1 MRLSGFSRTIAIVAM
16 DRLKQ
21 IIKAFFGYRYS
32 RQPSATGEVAPLSPA
47 MMFSLAIVVGVFGGF
62 GSIIFTWMIAF
73 FQNLFFYQQISIA
86 YDQGVH
92 LAVSPWGA
100 AVIFVPVVGS
110 VIVTWITNT
119 LAPETRGH
127 GVPEVMNA
135 IYYHDGRIRP
145 VTVLAKAFASA
156 VSIGTGGS
164 VGREG
169 PIIQIGSAFGSTL
182 GQLWK
187 MPARQ
192 RIVLVGAGAAAGIAA
207 TFNAPLGGLTF
218 AMELLL
224 ISVSAQNIALVACAT
239 VMATYIGRLYIGI
252 EPAFDVDKV
261 RIFADHLI
269 GTYQLLLCI
278 PFGILTGIAAA
289 AFVRS
294 IYWFEDKLGE
304 LFANSYLRHM
314 TGMFLVGLMF
324 YAFMRYAGEYYVAGI
339 GYATIFDVLR
349 EVLTNPT
356 FLLLLFAAKYLAT
369 CLTLG
374 SGASGG
380 VFSPSLFLGATLGAA
395 YGDFFVWLQPDA
407 GIDPVVFA
415 IAGMAGM
422 VGATTSAVVT
432 AIVMI
437 FEQTRDYSAILPIIT
452 TVSLAYVVRMGLNRE
467 SIYTLKLV
475 RRGLHIPQ
483 GLQSAMSMT
492 LDASKVMSTDF
503 QVLELKDIRVPEAPG
518 AREGLPR
525 YTVISNNGE
534 FYGLARQ
541 ELRYLINDSDIDD
554 MVNRKFQLV
563 SPVMRW
569 PELMRAIKAQEK
581 EILLVTNS
589 RSVDGLVGIITPRE
603 IAQAV
608 RTHAQLFE

>member
-1 MRLSGFSRTIAIVAM
+1 MGKI
-16 DRLKQ
+16 KQ
-21 IIKAFFGYRYS
+21 ILSSFFGYRYARNS
-32 RQPSATGEVAPLSPA
+32 VAPDETRPLSPA
-47 MMFSLAIVVGVFGGF
+47 WMFSLALLVGLFGGF
-62 GSIIFTWMIAF
+62 GSILFTGMIAF
-73 FQNLFFYQQISIA
+73 FQNLFFYQQIGFHYEEA
-86 YDQGVH
+86 LH
-92 LAVSPWGA
+92 LAPSPWGV
-100 AVIFVPVVGS
+100 AVIFVPVVGAI
-110 VIVTWITNT
+110 IVTWITNT

-135 IYYHDGRIRP
+135 IYYHEGRIRP

-182 GQLWK
+182 GQLRR

-224 ISVSAQNIALVACAT
+224 ISVSAQNVALVACAT
-239 VMATYIGRLYIGI
+239 VTATYIGRLYTGI
-252 EPAFDVDKV
+252 DPAFDIEK
-261 RIFADHLI
+261 IKLFADHAI

-278 PFGILTGIAAA
+278 PFGILTGLVAAT
-289 AFVRS
+289 FVHS
-294 IYWFEDKLGE
+294 IYWFEDRFDDIFG
-304 LFANSYLRHM
+304 NSYLRHM
-314 TGMFLVGLMF
+314 TGMLLVGILF
-324 YAFMRYAGEYYVAGI
+324 YSFLYYAGEYYVAGI
-339 GYATIFDVLR
+339 GYATIFDILR
-349 EVLTNPT
+349 DLLTDPA
-356 FLLLLFAAKYLAT
+356 FLLLLFAAKFLAT

-395 YGDFFVWLQPDA
+395 YGDFFAWLQPA
-407 GIDPVVFA
+407 ANIDPVVFA

-432 AIVMI
+432 AIVMV

-452 TVSLAYVVRMGLNRE
+452 TVSLAYVVRVAITRE

-475 RRGLHIPQ
+475 RRGLNIPQ

-492 LDASKVMSTDF
+492 LDARKVMSTDF
-503 QVLELKDIRVPEAPG
+503 QVIQLNDIRKQESPESKD
-518 AREGLPR
+518 EQPR
-525 YTVISNNGE
+525 YTVVADDDSY
-534 FYGLARQ
+534 FGLARE
-541 ELRYLINDSDIDD
+541 ELRYLINEGDAED
-554 MVNRKFQLV
+554 MVNQNFELV
-563 SPVMRW
+563 APSMRW
-569 PELMRAIKAQEK
+569 PELMRVIKSRDK
-581 EILLVTNS
+581 EVLLVTRNKK
-589 RSVDGLVGIITPRE
+589 VDGLVGVITSRE
-603 IAQAV
+603 ITRAV
-608 RTHAQLFE
+608 RNHGDLME

>member
-1 MRLSGFSRTIAIVAM
+1 MGKI
-16 DRLKQ
+16 KQ
-21 IIKAFFGYRYS
+21 FITSFFGYRYP
-32 RQPSATGEVAPLSPA
+32 RNRVAPGEMQPLSPA
-47 MMFSLAIVVGVFGGF
+47 WMFTLALLVGFFGGF
-62 GSIIFTWMIAF
+62 GSIIFTGMIAF
-73 FQNLFFYQQISIA
+73 FQNLFFYQQIGFSYEEA
-86 YDQGVH
+86 LH
-92 LAVSPWGA
+92 LAPSPWGM
-100 AVIFVPVVGS
+100 AVIFVPVVGA
-110 VIVTWITNT
+110 VVVTWITNT

-135 IYYHDGRIRP
+135 IYYHEGRIRP

-182 GQLWK
+182 GQLRS

-192 RIVLVGAGAAAGIAA
+192 RVVLVGAGAAAGIAA

-224 ISVSAQNIALVACAT
+224 ISVSAQNVALVACAT
-239 VMATYIGRLYIGI
+239 VTATYIGRLYTGI
-252 EPAFDVDKV
+252 EPAFDIEKV
-261 RIFADHLI
+261 ELFADHAI

-278 PFGILTGIAAA
+278 PFGIVTGLIAAM
-289 AFVRS
+289 FVRS
-294 IYWFEDKLGE
+294 IYWFEDRFDDIFG
-304 LFANSYLRHM
+304 NSYLRHM
-314 TGMFLVGLMF
+314 TGMLLVGILF
-324 YAFMRYAGEYYVAGI
+324 YSFLHYAGEYYVAGI
-339 GYATIFDVLR
+339 GYATIFDILR
-349 EVLTNPT
+349 DLLTDPA
-356 FLLLLFAAKYLAT
+356 FLLLLFAAKFLAT

-395 YGDFFVWLQPDA
+395 YGDFFAWLQPEA

-452 TVSLAYVVRMGLNRE
+452 TVSLAYVVRVAITRE

-475 RRGLHIPQ
+475 RRGLNIPQ

-492 LDASKVMSTDF
+492 LNASKVMNTDY
-503 QVLELKDIRVPEAPG
+503 QVIQLNDIRKPESPKSK
-518 AREGLPR
+518 EEQPR
-525 YTVISNNGE
+525 YTVVADGE
-534 FYGLARQ
+534 SYFGLARE
-541 ELRYLINDSDIDD
+541 ELRYLIDEGDVED
-554 MVNRKFQLV
+554 MVNQNFELV
-563 SPVMRW
+563 APSMRW
-569 PELMRAIKAQEK
+569 PELMRVIKSRDK
-581 EILLVTNS
+581 EILLVTSNQT
-589 RSVDGLVGIITPRE
+589 VDGLVGVITSRE
-603 IAQAV
+603 IARAV
-608 RTHAQLFE
+608 RNHGELME